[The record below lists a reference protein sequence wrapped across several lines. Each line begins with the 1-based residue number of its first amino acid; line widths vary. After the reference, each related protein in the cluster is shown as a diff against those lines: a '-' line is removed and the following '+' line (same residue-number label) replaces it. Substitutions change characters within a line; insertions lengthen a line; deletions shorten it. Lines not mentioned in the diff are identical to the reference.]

1 MTWLPLNR
9 KPRHCLNLVINT
21 LLAEVRIPNHVGD
34 NLATVKEV
42 IDFFAVIR
50 ICEGLLKAQ
59 LDS

>member
-1 MTWLPLNR
+1 MGTWLSAVR
-9 KPRHCLNLVINT
+9 W
-21 LLAEVRIPNHVGD
+21 AEVRIPNHVGD
-34 NLATVKEV
+34 NLATAKEV